1 VSTSDGTFDGF
12 LDDYFAEC
20 DEHLTNIRRV
30 LLELEVALGQPGGER
45 VAIAE
50 LFRFCHSL
58 KGISAMVELRPAEEL
73 AHHLEHY
80 LRAVR
85 NRELAVSS
93 EGIEVLFDGTRRLE
107 GVIHAHKTHQPPP
120 DFDDIVARVTR
131 LVAASAPHPVRGPEA
146 EDDRVPAASSSRRW
160 TCTFSP
166 TRELLARGVGVDA
179 VRKQLSRI
187 GTILEA
193 APLVREDGTIAFQF
207 TVATAEGEAA
217 LALLRADGVIVEPDR
232 RTSATDDSSM
242 PPMPGPDAPPGYGP
256 AGSTTQS
263 VAPSHVVRVDLARLD
278 ELMTNAGDLVIS
290 RARLTDSLA
299 RIERWV
305 PALEWRAIHDNAN
318 VIDRQLRTLRERIMR
333 VRLVPVGEI
342 FRRMPFVVRD
352 LARETGKRV
361 RIELKGQ
368 TTEIDKYLI
377 ERMMDPVLHLV
388 RNAVSHGIET
398 VEERIAAGKPPDG
411 IIALSASAAGAVV
424 TLEVADDGRG
434 VDSATVV
441 ARARTAGLPVA
452 SDNPDP
458 ATLLSL
464 ICAPGFS
471 TKTDTD
477 RASGRGVGMAVVKTT
492 VEELSGT
499 IELESQAGTGTR
511 FVLHLPLTLAIT
523 DALIGRVG
531 DESFAVPQSAVR
543 EVVAV
548 AADDVRTV
556 EENEIVPYRGGALT
570 IVRLGRLF
578 GIESRAT
585 GRFHLFVIGTGPAAV
600 GLAVDRIVGH
610 REIVVRAIA
619 DPLVKV
625 DGIAGATDLG
635 DGRVVLILDPAT
647 LSRLTRQRASRALGD
662 AAGWGR
668 IRAR

>member
-30 LLELEVALGQPGGER
+30 LLELESALGQPAGER
-45 VAIAE
+45 AAIAE
-50 LFRFCHSL
+50 LFRFFHSL

-93 EGIEVLFDGTRRLE
+93 EGIEVLIDGTRRLE
-107 GVIHAHKTHQPPP
+107 GMIHAHKTHRPPP
-120 DFDDIVARVTR
+120 DFDDVVARVTR
-131 LVAASAPHPVRGPEA
+131 LVAASAPHPVTGPEP
-146 EDDRVPAASSSRRW
+146 EDDRLSTASSSRRW

-166 TRELLARGVGVDA
+166 TRDLRERGIGVDA

-207 TVATAEGEAA
+207 TLATAEGAAA
-217 LALLRADGVIVEPDR
+217 LALLRADGVIVEPHGQP
-232 RTSATDDSSM
+232 SAADES
-242 PPMPGPDAPPGYGP
+242 PMSRPDAPPEYETEGR
-256 AGSTTQS
+256 TTQS

-278 ELMTNAGDLVIS
+278 ELMMNVGDLVIS

-299 RIERWV
+299 RVERWV
-305 PALEWRAIHDNAN
+305 PAVEWRAIHDNAN
-318 VIDRQLRTLRERIMR
+318 VIDRQLRGLRERIMR
-333 VRLVPVGEI
+333 VRLVPIGEI

-361 RIELKGQ
+361 KIELKGQ

-411 IIALSASAAGAVV
+411 TIALSASAAGAVV

-434 VDSATVV
+434 VDTAAVV
-441 ARARTAGLPVA
+441 ARARAAGLPVA
-452 SDNPDP
+452 SDNPDA

-464 ICAPGFS
+464 ICAAGFS
-471 TKTDTD
+471 TKNDAD
-477 RASGRGVGMAVVKTT
+477 RVSGRGVGMAVVKTT

-499 IELESQAGTGTR
+499 IELQSQSGAGSR
-511 FVLHLPLTLAIT
+511 FILHLPLTLAIT

-531 DESFAVPQSAVR
+531 DETFAVPQSAVR

-548 AADDVRTV
+548 AADDVQTV
-556 EENEIVPYRGGALT
+556 EQNEIVPYRGGALT

-585 GRFHLFVIGTGPAAV
+585 GRFHLFVIGTGPGAV

-647 LSRLTRQRASRALGD
+647 LSRLTRQRAARALGD

-668 IRAR
+668 VQAR

>member
-1 VSTSDGTFDGF
+1 MSPSDGTFDGF

-20 DEHLTNIRRV
+20 DEHVTNVRRV
-30 LLELEVALGQPGGER
+30 LLELEAALGQPAGER

-50 LFRFCHSL
+50 LFRFFHSV

-93 EGIEVLFDGTRRLE
+93 EGIEVLIDGTRRLE
-107 GVIHAHKTHQPPP
+107 GIIHARKTHGPSP

-131 LVAASAPHPVRGPEA
+131 LVAASAPHPVLGPEP
-146 EDDRVPAASSSRRW
+146 EDDRPPAASSSRRW

-193 APLVREDGTIAFQF
+193 APLVRPDGTIAFQF
-207 TVATAEGEAA
+207 TLATAEGAGA
-217 LALLRADGVIVEPDR
+217 LALLRADGVIVEPDGQA
-232 RTSATDDSSM
+232 SETDESSM
-242 PPMPGPDAPPGYGP
+242 SPMAGLDAPPEYGP
-256 AGSTTQS
+256 AASTTQS
-263 VAPSHVVRVDLARLD
+263 VAPSHVVRVDLDRLD
-278 ELMTNAGDLVIS
+278 ELMTNVGDLVIS

-299 RIERWV
+299 RVEQYV
-305 PALEWRAIHDNAN
+305 PAVEWRAIHDNAN

-333 VRLVPVGEI
+333 VRLVPIGEI

-398 VEERIAAGKPPDG
+398 VEERLAAGKPPDG
-411 IIALSASAAGAVV
+411 TIILSASAAGAVV

-434 VDSATVV
+434 VDSAAVV
-441 ARARTAGLPVA
+441 ARARAAGVPVV
-452 SDNPDP
+452 SDSPDP

-471 TKTDTD
+471 TKTDAD
-477 RASGRGVGMAVVKTT
+477 RVSGRGVGMAVVKTT

-499 IELESQAGTGTR
+499 IELESQAGAGTR
-511 FVLHLPLTLAIT
+511 FVLQLPLTLAIT

-531 DESFAVPQSAVR
+531 AESFAVPQSAVR

-585 GRFHLFVIGTGPAAV
+585 GRFHLFVIGTGLAAV

-619 DPLVKV
+619 DPLAKV

-647 LSRLTRQRASRALGD
+647 LSRLTRQRAARALGN
-662 AAGWGR
+662 AAEWGR
-668 IRAR
+668 MRAR